1 LKFLKYKE
9 REEMNPAEKIV
20 TIGRLMFE
28 RRLTDLSG
36 GNISMRVGELIYITP
51 RYSGARQHWDVD
63 PATIVK
69 GRLDNDE
76 ILNDPGFSR
85 EGKSHLIVYR
95 AFPDANAIIHA
106 HPFYAL
112 PFCAAGKAI
121 PPVLESNEKFG
132 VIEPVPFAPAHSQE
146 LADNIAAAL
155 AGKED
160 RIKRHSAG
168 LLLPKHGIFVISKDI
183 DLALDAVER
192 INWNAWC
199 ILAQKMLP

>member
-1 LKFLKYKE
+1 
-9 REEMNPAEKIV
+9 MMDPAEKIAS
-20 TIGRLMFE
+20 IGRLMFE

-36 GNISMRVGELIYITP
+36 GNISLRVGELIYITP
-51 RYSGARQHWDVD
+51 RYSGARQHWEVD
-63 PATIVK
+63 PATIVR
-69 GRLDNDE
+69 GRLDNDD

-95 AFPDANAIIHA
+95 NFPDAMAIIHA

-112 PFCAAGKAI
+112 PFCAASKPI

-132 VIEPVPFAPAHSQE
+132 VIEVVPFAPAHSQE
-146 LADNIAAAL
+146 LADNILAAL
-155 AGKED
+155 VGKED
-160 RIKRHSAG
+160 RIRRHSAG
-168 LLLPKHGIFVISKDI
+168 LLLAKHGVFVISKDI
-183 DLALDAVER
+183 DLCLDAVER